1 MPVLSMITQWDEIH
15 SVGASLLLHSCFFI
29 RSFSKHLMTLKS
41 YENIYHANAR
51 TELSLAGVLGVY
63 LEVLITLFQAEG
75 QIMSTTLLLAPPDL
89 KT

>member
-1 MPVLSMITQWDEIH
+1 MITQWDDIH

-51 TELSLAGVLGVY
+51 TELSLAGILGVH
-63 LEVLITLFQAEG
+63 LEVLLTIFQPEGADYVHHITA
-75 QIMSTTLLLAPPDL
+75 STPGFENLTTSL
-89 KT
+89 